1 MSGVYVHALIIINIL
16 ISKMHAHQSCR
27 YTEDTGRTEDYH
39 ITMVFI
45 LEGSYCSVRLLYE
58 ED

>member
-27 YTEDTGRTEDYH
+27 YTEDTGRTENYH
-39 ITMVFI
+39 IIMVFG
-45 LEGSYCSVRLLYE
+45 LEGCCCTARLLHE
-58 ED
+58 KD